1 MLEEPDAVREK
12 CNIEGDNEATVGD
25 NAGRTEGTG
34 NDRVAKEGGVI
45 ENKAELRFV
54 AEIAF

>member
-1 MLEEPDAVREK
+1 MFEEPDAVREK
-12 CNIEGDNEATVGD
+12 CNIEGNNEAAVGD
-25 NAGRTEGTG
+25 DAGRTEGASDDG
-34 NDRVAKEGGVI
+34 VAKEGGVI